1 MDIAL
6 DAWLPKSVILIREYT
21 VEKFVHDLIAG
32 VTVGLVALPL
42 AMAFA
47 IASGVP
53 PQAGI
58 YCAIVTGFLIS
69 ALGGSKTQIGGP
81 TGAFVVVVLGIIS
94 RYGIDGLFTCTM
106 LAGVLLVIMGIT
118 GLGAMVKFFPRPVVV
133 GFTNGIAILI
143 ASTQIRDFFGL
154 RMEHVPGDFFHRM
167 GAIAQNFRTLN
178 PIATAVGV
186 VSLVVMIVCMRLF
199 KRVPGAIL
207 VCFGT
212 TAAVAIWHLPVE
224 TIGSRFGGIPSGLP
238 HIVVPTLQ
246 PNLLL
251 HLLSPA
257 VTVAMLGAIESLF
270 SAVVSDRMS
279 GDKHNPNVEL
289 MAQGVANIFSPLFG
303 GLPATGAIARTATNV
318 RAGAKSPVAG
328 MIHALTLL
336 AVILFAA
343 PLVKNVP
350 LAALAGI
357 LFMVAYNM
365 GDWAEIPEILKLTKA
380 DIIVWLLTMS
390 LTVFADLT
398 LAVEVGMILAAFT
411 FIRKI
416 SQTTTVSRVTDDYIE
431 DGRAHI
437 LQDKDIPD
445 YAAVYRIHGPFLFGV
460 TDKIATITENISA
473 LPPIVIVRL
482 RNMTAID
489 ATGIAALEELADIL
503 QKSGRSM
510 LVCGARP
517 QPEALMREAGFERH
531 IGAENICPSINEAL
545 KRAEQIQHE
554 RLTAMVSGLES

>member
-1 MDIAL
+1 
-6 DAWLPKSVILIREYT
+6 
-21 VEKFVHDLIAG
+21 
-32 VTVGLVALPL
+32 
-42 AMAFA
+42 
-47 IASGVP
+47 
-53 PQAGI
+53 
-58 YCAIVTGFLIS
+58 
-69 ALGGSKTQIGGP
+69 
-81 TGAFVVVVLGIIS
+81 
-94 RYGIDGLFTCTM
+94 
-106 LAGVLLVIMGIT
+106 
-118 GLGAMVKFFPRPVVV
+118 VVV

-167 GAIAQNFRTLN
+167 GAIAQNFGTLN
-178 PIATAVGV
+178 WAATAVGAA
-186 VSLVVMIVCMRLF
+186 SLLVMIVCLRFF
-199 KRVPGAIL
+199 KRIPGAIV
-207 VCFGT
+207 VCFGSIV
-212 TAAVAIWHLPVE
+212 AVSLFHIPVE
-224 TIGSRFGGIPSGLP
+224 TIGTRFGGIPSGLP
-238 HIVVPTLQ
+238 HVAVPKLH
-246 PNLLL
+246 PSLLL

-270 SAVVSDRMS
+270 SAVVSDKMS
-279 GDKHNPNVEL
+279 NDKHNPNVEL
-289 MAQGVANIFSPLFG
+289 IAQGVANIFSPLFG

-318 RAGAKSPVAG
+318 RSGARTPVAG

-343 PLVKNVP
+343 PMVKNLP
-350 LAALAGI
+350 LASLAGI

-380 DIIVWLLTMS
+380 DIAVWLLTMS

-416 SQTTTVSRVTDDYIE
+416 SLTTTVSKVTDEYIE

-460 TDKIATITENISA
+460 TDKIATITENVSM

-489 ATGIAALEELADIL
+489 ATGIAALEELAEIL
-503 QKSGRSM
+503 QNGGRAM

-517 QPEALMREAGFERH
+517 QPEKLMREAGFERH
-531 IGAENICPSINEAL
+531 VGTENICENIEEAL
-545 KRAEQIQHE
+545 KRAAAIYEGRE
-554 RLTAMVSGLES
+554 AVASAK

>member
-1 MDIAL
+1 
-6 DAWLPKSVILIREYT
+6 
-21 VEKFVHDLIAG
+21 
-32 VTVGLVALPL
+32 
-42 AMAFA
+42 MAFA

-81 TGAFVVVVLGIIS
+81 TGAFVVVVLGIIA

-118 GLGAMVKFFPRPVVV
+118 GLGGMVKYFPRPVVV

-167 GAIAQNFRTLN
+167 GAVAQNFGTLN
-178 PIATAVGV
+178 PVATALGMA
-186 VSLVVMIVCMRLF
+186 SLLIMILAARFL

-207 VCFGT
+207 VCFGA
-212 TAAVAIWHLPVE
+212 TAVVALWHLPVE
-224 TIGSRFGGIPSGLP
+224 TIGSRFGGIPGGLP
-238 HIVVPTLQ
+238 HVVVPTLK
-246 PNLLL
+246 PVLLL

-257 VTVAMLGAIESLF
+257 ITIAMLGAIESLF
-270 SAVVSDRMS
+270 SAVVSDRMT

-289 MAQGVANIFSPLFG
+289 MAQGVANIVSPIVG

-318 RAGAKSPVAG
+318 RSGARSPVAG

-380 DIIVWLLTMS
+380 DITVWLLTMS

-416 SQTTTVSRVTDDYIE
+416 SLTTTVSKVTEDYIE

-437 LQDKDIPD
+437 LQDKNIPA
-445 YAAVYRIHGPFLFGV
+445 YVAVFRIHGPFLFGV
-460 TDKIATITENISA
+460 TDKIAAVTEDIHS
-473 LPPIVIVRL
+473 LPPVVIVRL

-489 ATGIAALEELADIL
+489 ATGIAALQELAEIL
-503 QKSGRSM
+503 QKNGRSM

-517 QPEALMREAGFERH
+517 QPADLMREAGFDRH
-531 IGAENICPSINEAL
+531 IGAPNICGNIEEAL
-545 KRAEQIQHE
+545 KRAAQIQRE
-554 RLTAMVSGLES
+554 RTPAAV

>member
-1 MDIAL
+1 MSALL
-6 DAWLPKSVILIREYT
+6 DAWLPKSVLLLRDYT
-21 VEKFVHDLIAG
+21 FEKFVHDLLAG

-81 TGAFVVVVLGIIS
+81 TGAFVVVVLGIIA

-118 GLGAMVKFFPRPVVV
+118 GLGAMVKYFPRPVVV

-154 RMEHVPGDFFHRM
+154 RVEHVPGDFFHRM
-167 GAIAQNFRTLN
+167 GAIAQNFGTLN
-178 PIATAVGV
+178 PVATALGMA
-186 VSLVVMIVCMRLF
+186 SLLIMILAARFL

-207 VCFGT
+207 VCFGA
-212 TAAVAIWHLPVE
+212 TAVVALWHLPVE
-224 TIGSRFGGIPSGLP
+224 TIGSRFGGIPGGLP
-238 HIVVPTLQ
+238 HVVVPTLK
-246 PNLLL
+246 PVLLL

-257 VTVAMLGAIESLF
+257 VTIAMLGAIESLF
-270 SAVVSDRMS
+270 SAVVSDRMT

-289 MAQGVANIFSPLFG
+289 MAQGVANIVSPIVG

-318 RAGAKSPVAG
+318 RSGARSPVAG

-380 DIIVWLLTMS
+380 DIVVWLLTMS

-416 SQTTTVSRVTDDYIE
+416 SLTTTVSKVTEDYIE

-437 LQDKDIPD
+437 LQDKNIPA
-445 YAAVYRIHGPFLFGV
+445 YVAVFRIHGPFLFGV
-460 TDKIATITENISA
+460 TDKIAAVTEDIHS
-473 LPPIVIVRL
+473 LPPVVIVRL

-489 ATGIAALEELADIL
+489 ATGIAALQELAEIL
-503 QKSGRSM
+503 QKNGRSM

-517 QPEALMREAGFERH
+517 QPADLMREAGFDRH
-531 IGAENICPSINEAL
+531 IGASNICGNIEEAL
-545 KRAEQIQHE
+545 KRAEQIQRH
-554 RLTAMVSGLES
+554 RTSVAI

>member
-1 MDIAL
+1 MEIRL
-6 DAWLPKSVILIREYT
+6 PFEVWLPKSFVLLREYSS
-21 VEKFVHDLIAG
+21 EKLVHDLIAG

-106 LAGVLLVIMGIT
+106 LAGVLLVVMGVT
-118 GLGAMVKFFPRPVVV
+118 RLGAMVKYFPRPVVV

-167 GAIAQNFRTLN
+167 GAIAENFRTLN
-178 PIATAVGV
+178 WAATVVGAA
-186 VSLVVMIVCMRLF
+186 SLLVMIACLRFF
-199 KRVPGAIL
+199 KRIPGAIV
-207 VCFGT
+207 VCFGSIV
-212 TAAVAIWHLPVE
+212 AVSLLHIPVE
-224 TIGSRFGGIPSGLP
+224 TIGTRFGGVPSGLP
-238 HIVVPTLQ
+238 HVAVPKLH
-246 PNLLL
+246 PSLLL

-270 SAVVSDRMS
+270 SAVVSDKMS
-279 GDKHNPNVEL
+279 NDKHNPNVEL
-289 MAQGVANIFSPLFG
+289 IAQGVANIFSPLFG

-318 RAGAKSPVAG
+318 RSGARTPVAG

-343 PLVKNVP
+343 PMVKNLP
-350 LAALAGI
+350 LASLAGI

-380 DIIVWLLTMS
+380 DIAVWLLTMS

-416 SQTTTVSRVTDDYIE
+416 SLTTTVSKVTDEYIE

-460 TDKIATITENISA
+460 TDKIATITENVSM

-489 ATGIAALEELADIL
+489 ATGIAALEELAEIL
-503 QKSGRSM
+503 QKGGRAM

-517 QPEALMREAGFERH
+517 QPEKLMREAGFERH
-531 IGAENICPSINEAL
+531 VGAENICENIEEAL
-545 KRAEQIQHE
+545 KRAAEIYKGRE
-554 RLTAMVSGLES
+554 AVASAK

>member
-1 MDIAL
+1 MSSQIE
-6 DAWLPKSVILIREYT
+6 AWLPKSVLLLREYNR
-21 VEKFVHDLIAG
+21 EKFVADLIAG

-81 TGAFVVVVLGIIS
+81 TGAFVVVVLGIIA

-106 LAGVLLVIMGIT
+106 LAGVLLVVMGIT
-118 GLGAMVKFFPRPVVV
+118 GLGGMVKFFPRPVVV
-133 GFTNGIAILI
+133 GFTNGIAVLI
-143 ASTQIRDFFGL
+143 ASTQIRDLFGL

-167 GAIAQNFRTLN
+167 GAIAENLHTLN
-178 PIATAVGV
+178 GVATAVGFI
-186 VSLVVMIVCMRLF
+186 SLSVMILCAKFL

-207 VCFGT
+207 VCFGA
-212 TAAVAIWHLPVE
+212 TAAVAIFHLPVE
-224 TIGSRFGGIPSGLP
+224 TIGTRFGGIPGGLP
-238 HIVVPTLQ
+238 HIAVPRLQ
-246 PNLLL
+246 PQLLL

-270 SAVVSDRMS
+270 SAVVSDRMT

-289 MAQGVANIFSPLFG
+289 IAQGVANITSPLFG

-318 RAGAKSPVAG
+318 RSGAKTPVAG

-365 GDWAEIPEILKLTKA
+365 GDWAEIPEILKLSKM
-380 DIIVWLLTMS
+380 DISVWLLTLT
-390 LTVFADLT
+390 LTVVADLT
-398 LAVEVGMILAAFT
+398 LAVEVGMILAAFS

-416 SQTTTVSRVTDDYIE
+416 SITTTVSKVTDEYIE

-437 LQDKDIPD
+437 LQDKAIPE
-445 YAAVYRIHGPFLFGV
+445 YIAVYRIHGPFLFGV
-460 TDKIATITENISA
+460 TDKIAEITEDIAS
-473 LPPIVIVRL
+473 LPPIVIIRL

-489 ATGIAALEELADIL
+489 ATGIAALEELAAQL
-503 QKSGRSM
+503 QAGGRTM

-517 QPEALMREAGFERH
+517 QPAALMQEAGFERH
-531 IGAENICPSINEAL
+531 VGGENICENINQAL
-545 KRAEQIQHE
+545 KRAAEIHS
-554 RLTAMVSGLES
+554 RPVPAIAATSR

>member
-1 MDIAL
+1 MVMRAL
-6 DAWLPKSVILIREYT
+6 PETWLPKSILLLRTYT
-21 VEKFVHDLIAG
+21 FDKFVHDLIAG

-47 IASGVP
+47 IASGVS

-58 YCAIVTGFLIS
+58 YCAMVTGFLIS

-81 TGAFVVVVLGIIS
+81 TGAFVVVVLGIIA

-106 LAGVLLVIMGIT
+106 MAGVLLVVMGVT
-118 GLGAMVKFFPRPVVV
+118 GLGAMVKYFPRPVVV

-154 RMEHVPGDFFHRM
+154 QMERVPGDFFHRM
-167 GAIAQNFRTLN
+167 GAVAAQFHTWNGA
-178 PIATAVGV
+178 ATAIGVG
-186 VSLVVMIVCMRLF
+186 SLLVMIVCARYF
-199 KRVPGAIL
+199 KPIPGAIL
-207 VCFGT
+207 VCFGA
-212 TAAVAIWHLPVE
+212 TAAVSFLHLPAE
-224 TIGSRFGGIPSGLP
+224 TIGTRFGGIPGGLP
-238 HIVVPTLQ
+238 HVSVPHLQ
-246 PNLLL
+246 PILLL

-257 VTVAMLGAIESLF
+257 ITVAMLGAIESLF
-270 SAVVSDRMS
+270 SAVVSDKMS
-279 GDKHNPNVEL
+279 NDKHNPNVEL
-289 MAQGVANIFSPLFG
+289 VAQGIANIVSPLFG

-318 RAGAKSPVAG
+318 RSGARTPVAG

-343 PLVKNVP
+343 PLVKNLP

-365 GDWAEIPEILKLTKA
+365 GDWAEIPEIIKLTKM
-380 DIIVWLLTMS
+380 DIAVWLVTLG

-398 LAVEVGMILAAFT
+398 VAVEVGMILAAFS

-416 SQTTTVSRVTDDYIE
+416 SMTTTVAEVTGEYIE

-437 LQDKDIPD
+437 LQDKAIPP
-445 YAAVYRIHGPFLFGV
+445 YVAVYRIHGPFLFGV
-460 TDKIATITENISA
+460 TDKIAVISERIER
-473 LPPIVIVRL
+473 LPPVVIVRL

-489 ATGIAALEELADIL
+489 ATGIAALEDLADRL
-503 QKSGRSM
+503 KESGRSM

-517 QPEALMREAGFERH
+517 QPAALLAEAGFGDH
-531 IGAENICPSINEAL
+531 VGAENICENIAAAL
-545 KRAEQIQHE
+545 ERAKEIHQAAQ
-554 RLTAMVSGLES
+554 LLLNV